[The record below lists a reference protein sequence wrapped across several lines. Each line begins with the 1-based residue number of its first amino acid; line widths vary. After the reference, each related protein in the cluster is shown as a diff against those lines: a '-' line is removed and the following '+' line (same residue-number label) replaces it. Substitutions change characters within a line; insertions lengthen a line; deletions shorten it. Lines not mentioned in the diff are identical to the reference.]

1 MKREINI
8 SKLGYVMCGIIIVIL
23 LLVIQQKNTQLGEV
37 NNQLNTLQT
46 HTSEINMQL
55 TSDGASKDDKISKL
69 TNNEIRLSNQ
79 IDQLQLSEND
89 LKIQVETLILH
100 VNTLTIFDKYRVNS
114 LERLQYPTVA
124 IITMSLYEHPE
135 IIGISAVLGGTMYF
149 NRVYVLDEQY
159 AYATFDDGH
168 IDGGGL
174 YKYVYENE
182 EIKWSRILDHQF
194 E

>member
-1 MKREINI
+1 MKRQINI
-8 SKLGYVMCGIIIVIL
+8 SKLGYLTCGIIIVIL

-37 NNQLNTLQT
+37 NNQLNALQT
-46 HTSEINMQL
+46 RTSDVITQL
-55 TSDGASKDDKISKL
+55 TADGAIKDDEISKL
-69 TNNEIRLSNQ
+69 TTNEIRLSNQ
-79 IDQLQLSEND
+79 VDQLQLSENE

-114 LERLQYPTVA
+114 LERLQYPNVA
-124 IITMSLYEHPE
+124 VITTSLYDHPE

-168 IDGGGL
+168 LDGGGL

>member
-1 MKREINI
+1 M
-8 SKLGYVMCGIIIVIL
+8 GGIIIIIL

-37 NNQLNTLQT
+37 NHQLSTLQT
-46 HTSEINMQL
+46 RTSDVIKQL
-55 TSDGASKDDKISKL
+55 TADGAIKDDEISKL
-69 TNNEIRLSNQ
+69 TTNEIRLSNQ
-79 IDQLQLSEND
+79 VDQLQLSENE
-89 LKIQVETLILH
+89 LKIQVETLVLH

-114 LERLQYPTVA
+114 LERLQYPNVA
-124 IITMSLYEHPE
+124 TITTSLYDHPE

-168 IDGGGL
+168 LDGGGL